1 MTTPGTQRPTWR
13 HVNFWKINWQAV
25 VGVLLIIAAA
35 YSSATTYQ
43 TGQRAQATAECQTE
57 INTQFLEVLKT
68 YDEARRATND
78 AQRRLLTA
86 NQGGDPQ
93 AGARARAEYI
103 ASLDA
108 LEQVR
113 RETPFPEV
121 RAC

>member
-1 MTTPGTQRPTWR
+1 MTRNPTER
-13 HVNFWKINWQAV
+13 RYKFWKINWQAV
-25 VGVLLIIAAA
+25 IGVLLIAAAA

-86 NQGGDPQ
+86 NQGSDPE

-103 ASLDA
+103 RALDD

-121 RAC
+121 RGC